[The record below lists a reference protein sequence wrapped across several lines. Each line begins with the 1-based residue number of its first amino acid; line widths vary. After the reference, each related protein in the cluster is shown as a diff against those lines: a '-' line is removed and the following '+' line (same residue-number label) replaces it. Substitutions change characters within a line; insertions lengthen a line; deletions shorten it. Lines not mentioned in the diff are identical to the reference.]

1 MAWLGIVTPWRDQ
14 TSSKR
19 PKEMSA
25 SGKLEFEILRAEVI
39 GLNRALSWERTQKER
54 LLEEL
59 DRYQREIK
67 RLHGRLTDL
76 ELQIAE
82 RKHVSVRS

>member
-14 TSSKR
+14 TSSHR
-19 PKEMSA
+19 PRLSA

-67 RLHGRLTDL
+67 RLHDRLIDL

>member
-1 MAWLGIVTPWRDQ
+1 
-14 TSSKR
+14 
-19 PKEMSA
+19 MSA

-67 RLHGRLTDL
+67 RLHDRLTDL

-82 RKHVSVRS
+82 RKHVSVHP

>member
-1 MAWLGIVTPWRDQ
+1 
-14 TSSKR
+14 
-19 PKEMSA
+19 MSA
-25 SGKLEFEILRAEVI
+25 SGKLELEILRVEVI

-67 RLHGRLTDL
+67 RLHDRLTDL

-82 RKHVSVRS
+82 RKHVSVHS

>member
-1 MAWLGIVTPWRDQ
+1 
-14 TSSKR
+14 
-19 PKEMSA
+19 MSA
-25 SGKLEFEILRAEVI
+25 SGKLELEILRVEVI

-59 DRYQREIK
+59 DRYRRDIK
-67 RLHGRLTDL
+67 RLHDRLSDL

-82 RKHVSVRS
+82 RKFVSNCR

>member
-1 MAWLGIVTPWRDQ
+1 
-14 TSSKR
+14 
-19 PKEMSA
+19 MSA

-39 GLNRALSWERTQKER
+39 GLNRALSWERTQKAR

-67 RLHGRLTDL
+67 RLHDRLTDL
-76 ELQIAE
+76 ELHIAE

>member
-1 MAWLGIVTPWRDQ
+1 
-14 TSSKR
+14 
-19 PKEMSA
+19 MSA
-25 SGKLEFEILRAEVI
+25 SGKLELEILRVEVI

-59 DRYQREIK
+59 DRYRRDIK
-67 RLHGRLTDL
+67 RLHDRLTDL

-82 RKHVSVRS
+82 RKFVSNCR

>member
-1 MAWLGIVTPWRDQ
+1 
-14 TSSKR
+14 
-19 PKEMSA
+19 MSA
-25 SGKLEFEILRAEVI
+25 SGKLELEILRVEVI

-67 RLHGRLTDL
+67 RLHDRLTDL

-82 RKHVSVRS
+82 RKHISVHS